1 MTIPLTPRLPQQEIN
16 MDIGAVVHAFFDN
29 AGPGGVFALL
39 VVGAACAIYYFLTRW
54 IVSAETQEEPA
65 NPEEQPESMDA

>member
-1 MTIPLTPRLPQQEIN
+1 

-39 VVGAACAIYYFLTRW
+39 VVGTACAIYYFLTRW
-54 IVSAETQEEPA
+54 IVAPGKQADPVI
-65 NPEEQPESMDA
+65 PEELPESMDV